1 MKERDDAIT
10 KLKEELKEKKDE
22 CNKLENAVQQHK
34 DKNNVSMDGK
44 RFYPVQFSPFL
55 L

>member
-10 KLKEELKEKKDE
+10 KLKEELKEKNEE
-22 CNKLENAVQQHK
+22 CSKLENAVQQHK
-34 DKNNVSMDGK
+34 DKNNVSVDGK
-44 RFYPVQFSPFL
+44 RFQPVQFSPVL